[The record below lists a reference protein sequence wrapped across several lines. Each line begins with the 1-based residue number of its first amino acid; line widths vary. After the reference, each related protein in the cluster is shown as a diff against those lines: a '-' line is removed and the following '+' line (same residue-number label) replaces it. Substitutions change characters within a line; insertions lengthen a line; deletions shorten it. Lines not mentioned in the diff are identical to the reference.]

1 MKLKFKNTNINYAVT
16 ETKNKEGLASN
27 DSWLMVDFY
36 VENDEFSY
44 HSCRESLSLGEIVEA
59 CNIIHKLYDEPIKVT
74 ITKDSYNAKLED
86 MVSVENTGINGKY
99 SIELKKVKNS
109 DKKPISNISFDI
121 QNSSDVYMANVILG
135 AKFL

>member
-16 ETKNKEGLASN
+16 KTKNKEGLASN

-59 CNIIHKLYDEPIKVT
+59 CNIIRKLYDEPIKVSEK
-74 ITKDSYNAKLED
+74 ITFIKNLFHHLYFHNYINSYSLD
-86 MVSVENTGINGKY
+86 I
-99 SIELKKVKNS
+99 ILKSLFVDCS
-109 DKKPISNISFDI
+109 
-121 QNSSDVYMANVILG
+121 
-135 AKFL
+135 

>member
-59 CNIIHKLYDEPIKVT
+59 CNIIRKLYDEPIKVSEI
-74 ITKDSYNAKLED
+74 ITFIKNYFKIYIKNTPEKKTMVLNLIDLNDSKRTSYKLYFEQEEILEF
-86 MVSVENTGINGKY
+86 VALSQ
-99 SIELKKVKNS
+99 
-109 DKKPISNISFDI
+109 NI
-121 QNSSDVYMANVILG
+121 A
-135 AKFL
+135 

>member
-16 ETKNKEGLASN
+16 KTKNKEGLDSN

-59 CNIIHKLYDEPIKVT
+59 CNIIRKLYDEPIKVSEK
-74 ITKDSYNAKLED
+74 ITFIKNYFKIYIKNTPEKKTMVLNLIDLNDSKRTSYKLYFEQEEILEF
-86 MVSVENTGINGKY
+86 VALSQ
-99 SIELKKVKNS
+99 
-109 DKKPISNISFDI
+109 NI
-121 QNSSDVYMANVILG
+121 A
-135 AKFL
+135 

>member
-16 ETKNKEGLASN
+16 KTKNKEGLASN

-59 CNIIHKLYDEPIKVT
+59 CNIIRKLYDEPIKVSEK
-74 ITKDSYNAKLED
+74 ITFIKNYFKIYIKNTPEKKTMVLNLIDLNDSKRTSYKLYFEQEEILEF
-86 MVSVENTGINGKY
+86 VALSQ
-99 SIELKKVKNS
+99 
-109 DKKPISNISFDI
+109 NI
-121 QNSSDVYMANVILG
+121 V
-135 AKFL
+135 

>member
-59 CNIIHKLYDEPIKVT
+59 CNIIHKLYDEPIKVSEK
-74 ITKDSYNAKLED
+74 ITFIKNYFKIYIKNTPEKKTMVLNLIDLNDSKRTSYKLYFEQEEILEF
-86 MVSVENTGINGKY
+86 VALSQ
-99 SIELKKVKNS
+99 
-109 DKKPISNISFDI
+109 NI
-121 QNSSDVYMANVILG
+121 A
-135 AKFL
+135 

>member
-16 ETKNKEGLASN
+16 KTKNKEGLASN

-59 CNIIHKLYDEPIKVT
+59 CNIIRKLYDEPIKVSEK
-74 ITKDSYNAKLED
+74 ITFIKNYIKIYIKNTPEKKTMVLNLIDLNDSKRTSYKLYFEQEEILEF
-86 MVSVENTGINGKY
+86 VALSQ
-99 SIELKKVKNS
+99 
-109 DKKPISNISFDI
+109 NI
-121 QNSSDVYMANVILG
+121 A
-135 AKFL
+135 

>member
-16 ETKNKEGLASN
+16 KTKNKEGLASN

-59 CNIIHKLYDEPIKVT
+59 CNIIRKLYDEPIKVSEK
-74 ITKDSYNAKLED
+74 ITFIKNYFKIYIKNTPEKKTMVLNLIDLNDSKRTSYKLYFEQEEILEF
-86 MVSVENTGINGKY
+86 VALSR
-99 SIELKKVKNS
+99 
-109 DKKPISNISFDI
+109 NI
-121 QNSSDVYMANVILG
+121 A
-135 AKFL
+135 

>member
-44 HSCRESLSLGEIVEA
+44 HSCRESLSWGEIVEA
-59 CNIIHKLYDEPIKVT
+59 CNIIRKLYDEPIKVSEK
-74 ITKDSYNAKLED
+74 ITFIKNYFKIYIKNTPEKKTMVLNLIDLNDSKRTSYKLYFEQEEILEF
-86 MVSVENTGINGKY
+86 VALSQ
-99 SIELKKVKNS
+99 
-109 DKKPISNISFDI
+109 NI
-121 QNSSDVYMANVILG
+121 A
-135 AKFL
+135 

>member
-59 CNIIHKLYDEPIKVT
+59 CNIIRKLYDEPIKVSEK
-74 ITKDSYNAKLED
+74 ITFIKNYFKIYIKNTPEKKTMVLNLIDLNDSKRTSYKVYFEQEEILEF
-86 MVSVENTGINGKY
+86 VALSQ
-99 SIELKKVKNS
+99 
-109 DKKPISNISFDI
+109 NI
-121 QNSSDVYMANVILG
+121 A
-135 AKFL
+135 

>member
-59 CNIIHKLYDEPIKVT
+59 CNIIRKLYDETIKVSEK
-74 ITKDSYNAKLED
+74 ITFIKNYFKIYIKNTPEKKTMVLNLIDLNDSKRTSYKLYFEQEEILEF
-86 MVSVENTGINGKY
+86 VALSQ
-99 SIELKKVKNS
+99 
-109 DKKPISNISFDI
+109 NI
-121 QNSSDVYMANVILG
+121 A
-135 AKFL
+135 

>member
-16 ETKNKEGLASN
+16 KTKNKEGLASN

-59 CNIIHKLYDEPIKVT
+59 CNIIHKLYDEPIKVSEK
-74 ITKDSYNAKLED
+74 ITFIKNYFKIYIKNTPEKKTMVLNLIDLNDSKRTSYKLYFEQEEILEF
-86 MVSVENTGINGKY
+86 VALSQ
-99 SIELKKVKNS
+99 
-109 DKKPISNISFDI
+109 NI
-121 QNSSDVYMANVILG
+121 V
-135 AKFL
+135 

>member
-16 ETKNKEGLASN
+16 KTKNKEGLASN

-59 CNIIHKLYDEPIKVT
+59 CNIIRKLYDKPIKVSEK
-74 ITKDSYNAKLED
+74 ITFIKNYFKIYIKNTPEKKTMVLNLIDLNDSKRTSYKLYFEQEEILEF
-86 MVSVENTGINGKY
+86 VALSQ
-99 SIELKKVKNS
+99 
-109 DKKPISNISFDI
+109 NI
-121 QNSSDVYMANVILG
+121 A
-135 AKFL
+135 

>member
-16 ETKNKEGLASN
+16 KTKNKEGLASN

-59 CNIIHKLYDEPIKVT
+59 CNIIRKLYDEPIKVSEK
-74 ITKDSYNAKLED
+74 ITFIKNYFKIYIKNTPEKKTMVLNLIDLNDSKRTSYKLYFEQEEILEF
-86 MVSVENTGINGKY
+86 VALSQ
-99 SIELKKVKNS
+99 
-109 DKKPISNISFDI
+109 NI
-121 QNSSDVYMANVILG
+121 A
-135 AKFL
+135 

>member
-44 HSCRESLSLGEIVEA
+44 HSCRESLSLGEIIEA
-59 CNIIHKLYDEPIKVT
+59 CNIIRKLYDEPIKVSEK
-74 ITKDSYNAKLED
+74 ITFIKNYFKIYIKNTPEKKTMVLNLIDLNDSKRTSYKLYFEQEEILEF
-86 MVSVENTGINGKY
+86 VALSQ
-99 SIELKKVKNS
+99 
-109 DKKPISNISFDI
+109 NI
-121 QNSSDVYMANVILG
+121 A
-135 AKFL
+135 

>member
-16 ETKNKEGLASN
+16 KTKNKEGLASN

-59 CNIIHKLYDEPIKVT
+59 CNIIHKLYDEPIKVSEK
-74 ITKDSYNAKLED
+74 ITFIKNYFKIYIKNTPEKKTMVLNLIDLNDSKRTSYKLYFEQEEILEF
-86 MVSVENTGINGKY
+86 VALSQ
-99 SIELKKVKNS
+99 
-109 DKKPISNISFDI
+109 NI
-121 QNSSDVYMANVILG
+121 A
-135 AKFL
+135 